1 MAMNRPTAD
10 RANPD
15 KVLPVTKG
23 YPIVGSLPGL
33 LADPFRFL
41 DQARSV
47 YGDIYRLD
55 LGFTKVIVLGHPRH
69 AQHVFIDQAAKY
81 TRGGVFWDT
90 LRSIF
95 GNGLITSEGQ
105 FWLRQRRMMQPH
117 FHRRRLAGLTSS
129 LVRAIEESL
138 STWPRQL
145 ASDPPFDLAPAC
157 NELTMRLTMRAL
169 FGETLS
175 LETAAEVS
183 GALSYVLDYILRA
196 FVTKSLPSM
205 IPVPGR
211 KKYERA
217 IAKIDENMLAIID
230 SCRRQN
236 EPADHLLAML
246 IDAVDDETNDRMT
259 NQQLR
264 DEVTTLFVAG
274 FETTA
279 VSLSWTFECLA
290 RRQDI
295 QRRLHAEV
303 DEVLGDRPPTFDDLP
318 RLPYAR
324 RVLQEAMRLYPPAWQ
339 LPRIAVRDDVI
350 DGYPIPAGTTV
361 VCLIYAYHRH
371 PGEWPNPEVFDPERF
386 NPDCSDNRH
395 NFAYMPF
402 GAGQRLCLGRDLVLL
417 EGPLAIAM
425 IAQRFCVHPASRR
438 PVPSMTSTLRPKGGV
453 LVRLVDRAGDR
464 AVQPIAAAEA

>member
-1 MAMNRPTAD
+1 MTMNQPTAD

-15 KVLPVTKG
+15 RFIPVTKG

-33 LADPFRFL
+33 LADPFRFFE
-41 DQARSV
+41 QARSV
-47 YGDIYRLD
+47 HGDIYRLD
-55 LGFTKVIVLGHPRH
+55 LGFTKVVVLGHPRH
-69 AQHVFIDQAAKY
+69 AQHVFVDQAAKY
-81 TRGGVFWDT
+81 TKGGAFWDT

-95 GNGLITSEGQ
+95 GNGLITSEGE

-117 FHRRRLAGLTSS
+117 FHRRRLADLTSS

-138 STWPRQL
+138 STWPRGL
-145 ASDPPFDLAPAC
+145 ASDPPFDLAPAF

-175 LETAAEVS
+175 PRTAADVS
-183 GALSYVLDYILRA
+183 GALSYVLDYVLRA
-196 FVTKSLPSM
+196 FVTKSLPSF
-205 IPVPGR
+205 IPIPGR
-211 KKYERA
+211 KKYEQA
-217 IAKIDENMLAIID
+217 IAKIDESILPIIE
-230 SCRRQN
+230 CRRGRNEQN
-236 EPADHLLAML
+236 GHLLAML
-246 IDAVDDETNDRMT
+246 SDAVDDKADDRMT
-259 NQQLR
+259 HQQLR

-295 QRRLHAEV
+295 QRKLHAEI
-303 DEVLGDRPPTFDDLP
+303 DEVLGDRLPTFDDLP
-318 RLPYAR
+318 RLRYAR
-324 RVLQEAMRLYPPAWQ
+324 MVLQEAMRLYPPAWQ

-361 VCLIYAYHRH
+361 VNLIYAYHRH
-371 PGEWPNPEVFDPERF
+371 PDEWPNPGVFDPERF
-386 NPDCSDNRH
+386 NPERSDRRH
-395 NFAYMPF
+395 NLAYMPF

-425 IAQRFCVHPASRR
+425 IAQRFSVHAASRR
-438 PVPSMTSTLRPKGGV
+438 PVASMTSTLRPKGGV
-453 LVRLVDRAGDR
+453 LVRLVDRARDP
-464 AVQPIAAAEA
+464 AIQPSAAAEA